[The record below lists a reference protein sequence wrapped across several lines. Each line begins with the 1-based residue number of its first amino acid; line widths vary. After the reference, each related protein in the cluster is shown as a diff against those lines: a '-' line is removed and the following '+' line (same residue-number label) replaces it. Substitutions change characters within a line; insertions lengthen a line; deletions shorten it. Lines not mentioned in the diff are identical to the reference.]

1 MPYVEKLKMIK
12 EDKNLTNVE
21 IANLS
26 NIPLATITRVF
37 SGQTPNPTFET
48 ISRVAIGMGVSL
60 DELCGLKQPD
70 APPIPSPIEDTLNSY
85 SELLKE
91 KDDRI
96 RELKEEKENERRE
109 KHRIL
114 GVLVFFVAIM
124 MVLLVIDIL
133 NGHFGH
139 FRY

>member
-12 EDKNLTNVE
+12 EDKDLTNAE
-21 IANLS
+21 IATLS
-26 NIPLATITRVF
+26 NIPLATITRVL

-48 ISRVAIGMGVSL
+48 ISRIAIGMGVSL

-70 APPIPSPIEDTLNSY
+70 APPIPSPIENTLSSY

-96 RELKEEKENERRE
+96 RELKDERDHERRE
-109 KHRIL
+109 KHKMF
-114 GVLVFFVAIM
+114 GAFVFFVALVMI
-124 MVLLVIDIL
+124 LLIVDIL
-133 NGHFGH
+133 NGHFGY